1 MKMFHF
7 KPLEFYEFFYHILLE
22 PCKSYEILEC
32 LDHKNLSFEHVFYG
46 DISLLYADSQALQ
59 RFVEGEKKKKPFK
72 ICPTVPELKDHLF
85 QLTGISPVTDKLFT
99 ELSKRLKPFIVITT
113 LKV

>member
-1 MKMFHF
+1 MF
-7 KPLEFYEFFYHILLE
+7 
-22 PCKSYEILEC
+22 SMEIFLSSMQT
-32 LDHKNLSFEHVFYG
+32 HK
-46 DISLLYADSQALQ
+46 LYKDLW
-59 RFVEGEKKKKPFK
+59 RGKKKKKPFK